1 MQRNPA
7 EVNARSRVTIRD
19 VARSAGVSIA
29 TVSRVLTGSS
39 TVAPTRAQA
48 VWDAASRLGYRVDP
62 IGRALRRRETTS
74 AGVVVPNINNP
85 FFPALIQAVEAEFRK
100 AGWSMLLAE
109 AQDDVE
115 VERECLDLL
124 IARRVDRLLVSPVDR
139 RKSRPAVVA
148 AAREVAVM
156 QLDRRASSEVP
167 HVGVDHARGTRELLE
182 HLRAQGRS
190 RMAFAGADPSEW
202 PAHQREVA
210 FRRWAGKN
218 YPDSASRM
226 MLGDSTVQWGRAAAA
241 QALER
246 WPDTDAL
253 VCAND
258 LIGVGA
264 LLYFEDAGIPVPRQV
279 AVTGF
284 DDTVIASITRP
295 TLTSVAQPVLEVAR
309 LAVEFAHSGEAGD
322 GAREIL
328 VPPRIVLRA
337 SSS

>member
-139 RKSRPAVVA
+139 RKGRRWWPRPA
-148 AAREVAVM
+148 
-156 QLDRRASSEVP
+156 
-167 HVGVDHARGTRELLE
+167 
-182 HLRAQGRS
+182 
-190 RMAFAGADPSEW
+190 
-202 PAHQREVA
+202 
-210 FRRWAGKN
+210 
-218 YPDSASRM
+218 
-226 MLGDSTVQWGRAAAA
+226 
-241 QALER
+241 R
-246 WPDTDAL
+246 WP
-253 VCAND
+253 
-258 LIGVGA
+258 
-264 LLYFEDAGIPVPRQV
+264 
-279 AVTGF
+279 
-284 DDTVIASITRP
+284 
-295 TLTSVAQPVLEVAR
+295 
-309 LAVEFAHSGEAGD
+309 
-322 GAREIL
+322 
-328 VPPRIVLRA
+328 
-337 SSS
+337 